1 MKLIIQ
7 IPCFNEEEAL
17 PQTLKDIP
25 RKFDGVDDVEILII
39 DDGSKDRT
47 SEVAKSHGVNHILRF
62 RHHKG
67 LAAGFSAGID
77 AALKLGADIIVN
89 TDADNQY
96 CAQDIQK
103 LIDPIIEHR
112 ADVVIGD
119 RQVMYIEHFSPLK
132 KMLQKLGSWM
142 VRQLSGT
149 KIPDATSGFRAY
161 SREAALRMN
170 VISNFTYT
178 LETVIQAGKK
188 NIAIDHVPINTN
200 EPVRPSRLFSSIPSY
215 LKRSAATITRI
226 YALYEPLKIFLYI
239 GGTVFGVGFVIG
251 LRFVYFHLIGEGG
264 HVQSLILAAVLMIVG
279 FQVVMIGLLADI
291 ISANRR
297 LIEDTLYRIKK
308 IELRTDPENEQGSP
322 LSNETPGKRSGD
334 AEGDAG

>member
-7 IPCFNEEEAL
+7 IPCYNEEAAL
-17 PQTLKDIP
+17 PQTIKDIP
-25 RKFDGVDDVEILII
+25 RSFEGVDCVEILII

-47 SEVAKSHGVNHILRF
+47 SEVAKELGVHHVVRF

-67 LAAGFSAGID
+67 LAAGFSAGLD

-96 CAQDIQK
+96 CARDIQK
-103 LIDPIIEHR
+103 LINPILDQQ

-119 RQVMYIEHFSPLK
+119 RQVMYIEHFSFLK
-132 KMLQKLGSWM
+132 KILQKMGSWM

-161 SREAALRMN
+161 SRDAALRMN

-188 NIAIDHVPINTN
+188 NIAIAHVPVGTN
-200 EPVRPSRLFSSIPSY
+200 DPVRPSRLFTSIPSY
-215 LKRSAATITRI
+215 LKRSGATITRI

-239 GGTVFGVGFVIG
+239 GGTVFGVGFLIG
-251 LRFVYFHLIGEGG
+251 LRYLYFHLIGQGG

-297 LIEDTLYRIKK
+297 LIEETLYRVK
-308 IELRTDPENEQGSP
+308 ILELNSVSSQKANSSDEAGETKSP
-322 LSNETPGKRSGD
+322 C
-334 AEGDAG
+334 